1 MAAKSDNFSP
11 LRSEGKSILY
21 TWSLCILNDFAAR
34 NPHDR
39 QHLRRMYNIHKNAA
53 NLLIIQH
60 LSAILPG

>member
-11 LRSEGKSILY
+11 LRSEGESILH
-21 TWSLCILNDFAAR
+21 TKSLCNLNDFATQ

-39 QHLRRMYNIHKNAA
+39 QLLRRMYYIHQNAA

-60 LSAILPG
+60 SSAILPG

>member
-11 LRSEGKSILY
+11 LRSEGKSILL
-21 TWSLCILNDFAAR
+21 TWSLCNLNDFAAR

-39 QHLRRMYNIHKNAA
+39 QLLRRMYNIHQNAA